1 MTTKPKPEQTS
12 KKDAQKRQKQ
22 KAKCKISETCL
33 NTLVI
38 IMKNGLNLRAHQ
50 NELRKQ
56 NKLHLPLFA
65 NHNKHT

>member
-38 IMKNGLNLRAHQ
+38 IIEKWAKL
-50 NELRKQ
+50 ECTPKQ
-56 NKLHLPLFA
+56 TKDTKQIIPP
-65 NHNKHT
+65 TIR